1 VELDAISPDT
11 LRAIVLEAIERH
23 LPRHQYEILKS
34 PERFVAEVSPCRMS
48 ALDLCAAEGAEMD
61 PFTAFAE
68 AMVPIRPTRRLVT
81 EARDRALGARVTAA
95 TQAPLD
101 GC

>member
-1 VELDAISPDT
+1 MPN
-11 LRAIVLEAIERH
+11 
-23 LPRHQYEILKS
+23 
-34 PERFVAEVSPCRMS
+34 MS

-81 EARDRALGARVTAA
+81 EARISAAGRPRNENASALERTE
-95 TQAPLD
+95 APHGRGL
-101 GC
+101 GWGRQ